1 MGKAY
6 TNLYDLDSDC
16 KLVIFTCHFVI
27 DITSGFKLIQGVII
41 SDLIHAIQNP
51 KLFWQTIKG
60 NNVSQPTP
68 ENTDSLSNEE
78 WFQYFATLF
87 SEPEAEANF
96 HNARI
101 LGNITQDNN
110 IDNLEQPITE
120 QEIRTSIQ
128 NLNINKSGGP
138 DGLCIE
144 MLKATLDTTL
154 PYLHSLFND
163 IYDNGLFPEDWCKSC
178 KSIISPIHKAGPVD
192 KPKIIE
198 QFV

>member
-1 MGKAY
+1 M
-6 TNLYDLDSDC
+6 
-16 KLVIFTCHFVI
+16 
-27 DITSGFKLIQGVII
+27 
-41 SDLIHAIQNP
+41 
-51 KLFWQTIKG
+51 
-60 NNVSQPTP
+60 
-68 ENTDSLSNEE
+68 SNEE

-96 HNARI
+96 HNAYI

-110 IDNLEQPITE
+110 INNLEQPITE

-144 MLKATLDTTL
+144 MFKAKLDTTL

-163 IYDNGLFPEDWCKSC
+163 INDNGLFPEDWCKVLFHLFT
-178 KSIISPIHKAGPVD
+178 KQD
-192 KPKIIE
+192 L
-198 QFV
+198 

>member
-1 MGKAY
+1 M
-6 TNLYDLDSDC
+6 
-16 KLVIFTCHFVI
+16 
-27 DITSGFKLIQGVII
+27 
-41 SDLIHAIQNP
+41 
-51 KLFWQTIKG
+51 
-60 NNVSQPTP
+60 NNK
-68 ENTDSLSNEE
+68 E

-96 HNARI
+96 YNAHI

-144 MLKATLDTTL
+144 MFKATLDTTL

-163 IYDNGLFPEDWCKSC
+163 IYDN
-178 KSIISPIHKAGPVD
+178 
-192 KPKIIE
+192 
-198 QFV
+198 